1 MADKRIGLQTIRL
14 NTPPVITARATV
26 VGHRE
31 GEGPLGEYFDHIVTD
46 DLWGEATC
54 ELAERKMME
63 EAIRRVFQAST
74 LEPEEVGFFIAGD
87 LLNQII
93 TSSFV
98 ARGLGRPFLGI
109 YGACSS
115 MTEGL
120 ALGALLVDG
129 EYADHVLVATSS
141 HYQAA
146 ERQFRYPVEQ
156 NIQRSGRAQFT
167 VTGSGAAILS
177 KEGRG
182 PRITEV
188 TFGKVIDLG
197 ITNPEDLGSA
207 MAPAAADTLLQH
219 FQDTGRDVGDYD
231 LIMTGDLA
239 KVGKSMFS
247 GLMQDAG
254 HSLGNKHID
263 GGAVIYGDN
272 PKFKAGGSGCACSA
286 VVFLGYVMRL
296 LEEGRLRRVLFMAT
310 GALFSPLSYQ
320 QGESIPGIA
329 HAVVVE
335 AQ

>member
-1 MADKRIGLQTIRL
+1 
-14 NTPPVITARATV
+14 
-26 VGHRE
+26 
-31 GEGPLGEYFDHIVTD
+31 
-46 DLWGEATC
+46 
-54 ELAERKMME
+54 
-63 EAIRRVFQAST
+63 
-74 LEPEEVGFFIAGD
+74 
-87 LLNQII
+87 
-93 TSSFV
+93 
-98 ARGLGRPFLGI
+98 
-109 YGACSS
+109 

-254 HSLGNKHID
+254 HSLGNK
-263 GGAVIYGDN
+263 
-272 PKFKAGGSGCACSA
+272 
-286 VVFLGYVMRL
+286 
-296 LEEGRLRRVLFMAT
+296 
-310 GALFSPLSYQ
+310 PLT
-320 QGESIPGIA
+320 
-329 HAVVVE
+329 VE
-335 AQ
+335 P